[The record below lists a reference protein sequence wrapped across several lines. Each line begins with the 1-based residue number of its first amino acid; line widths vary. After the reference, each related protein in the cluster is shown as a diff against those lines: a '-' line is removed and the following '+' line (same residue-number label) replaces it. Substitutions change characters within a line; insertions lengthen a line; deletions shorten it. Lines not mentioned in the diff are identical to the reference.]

1 MMPNTKDP
9 NWFTKRREEHTKLW
23 THIIQ
28 SAIRIAKEKEGM
40 KETEESS
47 INNQR
52 HKNPDTTCP
61 ENPKQNKYYNKY
73 IEYI

>member
-1 MMPNTKDP
+1 
-9 NWFTKRREEHTKLW
+9 
-23 THIIQ
+23 
-28 SAIRIAKEKEGM
+28 M